1 MTIRT
6 FATALGA
13 LVLAAC
19 GPDEGNVTNNAALN
33 TAVTGDLDSAISGD
47 ELSPIPEAEDDA
59 AANMSD
65 GNLAAPPPAVPGA
78 GAQNSN

>member
-1 MTIRT
+1 MTIRIL
-6 FATALGA
+6 AAALGA
-13 LVLAAC
+13 LALAAC
-19 GPDEGNVTNNAALN
+19 GDSATNSSNMTAPN
-33 TAVTGDLDSAISGD
+33 SAVTGDLNSAIGGD

-65 GNLAAPPPAVPGA
+65 ANLAAPPPPMP